1 MDRLELNDDKI
12 INEIH
17 PAILNILNQKSD
29 NRKLTVS
36 SINSIDNFRRRQS
49 NLSTKSTKGLKSKD
63 LPVFLNKLPNKRLLR
78 SDIRRKTI
86 YISSEEITNAKLE
99 YNFECLDSLLTKKR
113 KRSKESDNSK

>member
-1 MDRLELNDDKI
+1 MDRLELNDDKE

-29 NRKLTVS
+29 TRKLTVS
-36 SINSIDNFRRRQS
+36 SLNSNDNFRRRQS
-49 NLSTKSTKGLKSKD
+49 NLSTISTIGLKSKD
-63 LPVFLNKLPNKRLLR
+63 LPVFISKLPNKRLLR

-86 YISSEEITNAKLE
+86 YISSEEITNAKLD

-113 KRSKESDNSK
+113 RKSKDSN